1 MNNYQGVQTDETFQ
15 ITEYTTDNGILTKEI
30 GMDSEGKIRKYP
42 DPITMKS
49 GTARKL
55 PMTLPGFPE
64 YLMGLG
70 INRAIG
76 HGICEFEKTKITI
89 LKNFKNK
96 SEAIP
101 RSKDYFHY
109 SDGATLAMIDHD
121 PEDGQPV
128 RDYQEV
134 IKIIDSVCPGFAAIP
149 KVLTYSTSSCIYHG
163 NTELRGKGAGFHLYF
178 LVKNGTDLPRF
189 AEALFHR
196 LWLAGHGYIKISR
209 SG

>member
-76 HGICEFEKTKITI
+76 HGICE
-89 LKNFKNK
+89 
-96 SEAIP
+96 
-101 RSKDYFHY
+101 
-109 SDGATLAMIDHD
+109 
-121 PEDGQPV
+121 
-128 RDYQEV
+128 
-134 IKIIDSVCPGFAAIP
+134 
-149 KVLTYSTSSCIYHG
+149 
-163 NTELRGKGAGFHLYF
+163 
-178 LVKNGTDLPRF
+178 
-189 AEALFHR
+189 
-196 LWLAGHGYIKISR
+196 
-209 SG
+209 